1 MPLFLVELVML
12 VLVGILAQNEI
23 KVSQVEKS
31 DKGIFQSRKMF
42 VAFQQLFETG
52 PKKAEKG

>member
-1 MPLFLVELVML
+1 MPPFLVELVLL
-12 VLVGILAQNEI
+12 VLVGTLAQNEI

-31 DKGIFQSRKMF
+31 DKGLFQSRKMF

-52 PKKAEKG
+52 P

>member
-1 MPLFLVELVML
+1 MPSFLVELVML

-23 KVSQVEKS
+23 EVSQVEKS
-31 DKGIFQSRKMF
+31 YKGMFQSRKMF

-52 PKKAEKG
+52 PKKAGKG

>member
-1 MPLFLVELVML
+1 MPPFLVELVMF
-12 VLVGILAQNEI
+12 VLVGILTQNKF

-31 DKGIFQSRKMF
+31 DKGMFQSRKMF

-52 PKKAEKG
+52 PKKAEKE

>member
-12 VLVGILAQNEI
+12 VLVGVLAQNEI

-31 DKGIFQSRKMF
+31 DKGMFQGRKMF
-42 VAFQQLFETG
+42 VAFQQLLETG
-52 PKKAEKG
+52 PKKAGKG